1 MSRWIAFLVAS
12 LAWFCAVSFAR
23 AQEQAATIRH
33 ITLQE
38 AVQLALQHNHLL
50 RIAGYKVEESQ
61 HAKERA
67 KSGYFP
73 TIRNESGVLKVTDTQ
88 FIQIAAGELG
98 TIGGVPN
105 PDHSAVLSQGGKLFI
120 TSGTQLVQPLTQL
133 FTRVKPEN
141 DIARANLDVSRANA
155 QETENEVALKVHE
168 IYYRVLIAQLHRSA
182 VEAKIR
188 AAQELQSERTEEV
201 KYGSSL
207 QQDLIESSAQ
217 ALQAKQE
224 LLSTELALSDLTL
237 QLNDVIGVPLTTQLD
252 LDPTVPPVQTICERE
267 ECVKIA
273 LASHPEVAA
282 ARDEIRKASASVQL
296 SKADY
301 IPDLSALARYSYTS
315 DVPFLARNF
324 GTFGVSFTYDLFDGG
339 PLCMRAIRNWT
350 RPRRIWRASPKKL
363 KCKCR
368 PRPTGSSEPGKWLR
382 FRKNCSRYA
391 PSPAGLPRNNSKR
404 GHSSKRRPMR
414 PWPRSSTPRPPCSNR
429 SSTMFR
435 PRTNSPRR
443 LAALRNSESNEH
455 SFRRPSAV
463 EEKKKKTASTEA

>member
-38 AVQLALQHNHLL
+38 AVQLALKHNHLV

-339 PLCMRAIRNWT
+339 
-350 RPRRIWRASPKKL
+350 RRR
-363 KCKCR
+363 
-368 PRPTGSSEPGKWLR
+368 
-382 FRKNCSRYA
+382 
-391 PSPAGLPRNNSKR
+391 
-404 GHSSKRRPMR
+404 
-414 PWPRSSTPRPPCSNR
+414 
-429 SSTMFR
+429 
-435 PRTNSPRR
+435 
-443 LAALRNSESNEH
+443 AALHERNSQLDEAKENLARVTEEIEVQVQTAANRLERTREMVKVSEELLALRSES
-455 SFRRPSAV
+455 SRTSAQQL
-463 EEKKKKTASTEA
+463 EKGSLLKAQADAALAQEFDAKTTLLQSQLDYVQAQDELTQAIGRTPE